1 MADKE
6 IKPEDYKH
14 AWADKPKEEWTEED
28 WDDYSYYQ
36 NNRKPMRFQFG
47 PDTIGEDIDRFLD
60 TILGPEPNA
69 DKNPKKKS

>member
-14 AWADKPKEEWTEED
+14 AWADKPKEEWTKED

-36 NNRKPMRFQFG
+36 NNRKPIRFQFG
-47 PDTIGEDIDRFLD
+47 PDTTDEDIDRFLD
-60 TILGPEPNA
+60 EVLGSNPETQTDN
-69 DKNPKKKS
+69 KE